1 MALKEI
7 EKKQMKKDNREE
19 LVKIEIART
28 MIDVCKLDMSI
39 YCMTLSLP
47 ECSMFFH
54 ASYDL

>member
-39 YCMTLSLP
+39 
-47 ECSMFFH
+47 
-54 ASYDL
+54 